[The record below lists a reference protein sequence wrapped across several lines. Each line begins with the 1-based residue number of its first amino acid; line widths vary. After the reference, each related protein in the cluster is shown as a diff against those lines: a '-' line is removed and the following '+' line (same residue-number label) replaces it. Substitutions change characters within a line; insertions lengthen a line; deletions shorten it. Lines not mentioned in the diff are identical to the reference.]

1 MCCPDCHR
9 PQSASACVQKRYHI
23 DGQAFD
29 PIPWGEGSQYLTYER
44 QTLESGE
51 PTAVIDPERW
61 RNRSCPACGVEQ
73 GELHHRLC
81 DYEECPAC
89 GEQLLLCSC
98 LVEIEINE
106 TSSLTGRFKRLL
118 ARLL

>member
-9 PQSASACVQKRYHI
+9 PQSASACVDKRYHI

-29 PIPWGEGSQYLTYER
+29 PIPWGEGSQSLTYER

-61 RNRSCPACGVEQ
+61 RDRSCPACGVEQ
-73 GELHHRLC
+73 GELHHQMC

-106 TSSLTGRFKRLL
+106 TSSITGRFKKLL